1 MRYHPHP
8 GPQPAVSSSIWF
20 VRPFPSKVSKTRVL
34 QGLSSDIP
42 GYFLSPVTKFQVKYS
57 SLPFGKVGLFTTPS
71 HVSSPH
77 LFQQQA
83 ATRFSILALN
93 WVRFCSSLLS
103 LQLLSPHQVSYAF
116 RWRVSSSAFAFGGFQ
131 QGLDH
136 SGDPRSLSLFA
147 LLLLCEF
154 YSASY
159 CYSASLLFTV
169 ALRVYCALRVCCS

>member
-1 MRYHPHP
+1 VIGLSLATVLCKRLSLSPFLRYHPHP

-93 WVRFCSSLLS
+93 WVRFVHRCYHCSFY
-103 LQLLSPHQVSYAF
+103 HHIRF
-116 RWRVSSSAFAFGGFQ
+116 RV
-131 QGLDH
+131 
-136 SGDPRSLSLFA
+136 P
-147 LLLLCEF
+147 
-154 YSASY
+154 
-159 CYSASLLFTV
+159 FTGV
-169 ALRVYCALRVCCS
+169 PLARRNS

>member
-1 MRYHPHP
+1 M
-8 GPQPAVSSSIWF
+8 
-20 VRPFPSKVSKTRVL
+20 L

-93 WVRFCSSLLS
+93 WVRFFIIVVTAAFITTSGFVCLS
-103 LQLLSPHQVSYAF
+103 L
-116 RWRVSSSAFAFGGFQ
+116 
-131 QGLDH
+131 
-136 SGDPRSLSLFA
+136 
-147 LLLLCEF
+147 
-154 YSASY
+154 
-159 CYSASLLFTV
+159 
-169 ALRVYCALRVCCS
+169 VCL